1 MPLSARG
8 ALTSADYD
16 VDAAPAA
23 QFYPAI
29 RTYWP
34 GLPDGALQPAY
45 AGLRPKISGPDE
57 PSADF
62 VVSDPDKHGC
72 AGLINLFGIESPGL
86 TASLALGE
94 ICARLVRD

>member
-1 MPLSARG
+1 
-8 ALTSADYD
+8 
-16 VDAAPAA
+16 VDAARAA

-34 GLPDGALQPAY
+34 GLPDAALQPAY
-45 AGLRPKISGPDE
+45 AGLGSKISGPDE

-62 VVSDPDKHGC
+62 VVSGPDKHGC
-72 AGLINLFGIESPGL
+72 AGLSNLFGIESLGL